1 MRSATVKTCI
11 FTHNISIFTT
21 RMSDVASTP
30 LASVPEDQPAA
41 STSSLP
47 PAAKAASELAVK
59 TAIAESVSEKEE
71 GEIVEDGS
79 SASKS
84 KGNGTIE
91 ADGTGMRTVF
101 SDPANFNV
109 VHPLY
114 SKWYALVSA

>member
-1 MRSATVKTCI
+1 
-11 FTHNISIFTT
+11 
-21 RMSDVASTP
+21 MSDAQSTP

-59 TAIAESVSEKEE
+59 TAIAESVPEKEE
-71 GEIVEDGS
+71 GEIAEDGS
-79 SASKS
+79 SANG
-84 KGNGTIE
+84 KGKVNGTIE

-114 SKWYALVSA
+114 SKW